1 MCSWAFLLQKW
12 LDSYRWK
19 GLVFSIKAF
28 LTRSIGLGLGPRGFI
43 YALGLFC
50 MFLIRFPSMLIDK
63 REAKHNVCVVT
74 TVLLHLILMAL
85 QESMNL
91 LRELQMWISQSRVF
105 QLCQQLTEAFM
116 GFWRGVVLSWLVCQC
131 MCLVVICSKIEFR
144 VSKAINTFE

>member
-19 GLVFSIKAF
+19 RLVFAIKAF
-28 LTRSIGLGLGPRGFI
+28 LMRSIGLGLGSRGFF

-74 TVLLHLILMAL
+74 TVLLQLILMAL
-85 QESMNL
+85 QESVNL

-144 VSKAINTFE
+144 VSKAIYTFE